1 MRGETEQQ
9 QPRAVE
15 SLAIEPRAMEFRAVE
30 PRSAEPLAVV
40 PTPGEPP
47 VAKPPV
53 AVRRAYASDLTDEQ
67 WALALEQL
75 PPAPGGGRPRTV
87 NLREVVNAIFYR
99 LRTGCAWE
107 MWPHDFPPRSTVS
120 EYFIRWSKTGV
131 IERLHD
137 ALRVAVRTQAGR
149 EPTASAA
156 ILDSQSAK
164 TTETRGERGYDA
176 GKKVKGRK
184 RHILVDT
191 LGLLIAVV
199 ITVASVQDR
208 DGARLV
214 FAAAL
219 GETRL
224 EKIWADGGYAGKLV
238 ESTRRD
244 FGWDLEIVKRSDD
257 MTGFVVRPHRWIVER
272 TFGWLG
278 RFRRMGREHEATL
291 TSSRSDVHLCLTH
304 IMLRRLTRPPHQ
316 PHENEH
322 RLAHI
327 A

>member
-1 MRGETEQQ
+1 MWDGKEQQ
-9 QPRAVE
+9 QPR
-15 SLAIEPRAMEFRAVE
+15 STEPLAVE
-30 PRSAEPLAVV
+30 PLAVEPLAVEPLAVV
-40 PTPGEPP
+40 PLKAEPP
-47 VAKPPV
+47 VAKPTV
-53 AVRRAYASDLTDEQ
+53 AVRRAYGSDLSDEQ
-67 WALALEQL
+67 WALVLEQL

-99 LRTGCAWE
+99 LRTGCAWG
-107 MWPHDFPPRSTVS
+107 MLPHDFPPRSTVC

-176 GKKVKGRK
+176 GKKVNGRK

-208 DGARLV
+208 DGAKLV
-214 FAAAL
+214 FAAGASQTPVSRN
-219 GETRL
+219 GRAYHGGHGGT
-224 EKIWADGGYAGKLV
+224 EKAQEGKNL
-238 ESTRRD
+238 R
-244 FGWDLEIVKRSDD
+244 GL
-257 MTGFVVRPHRWIVER
+257 
-272 TFGWLG
+272 
-278 RFRRMGREHEATL
+278 
-291 TSSRSDVHLCLTH
+291 SSRVWSSLWRASLWLFSPNTA
-304 IMLRRLTRPPHQ
+304 Q
-316 PHENEH
+316 
-322 RLAHI
+322 
-327 A
+327 